1 MKSVINSIMPQATMV
16 DYPGRLSG
24 LMFTSGCN
32 FHCGFCH
39 NAALLHNEAKHGDA
53 SAGTYDFDKLDEFL
67 KGFKRQWT
75 NAITITGG
83 EPTIHQELPETLE
96 FIKKRGFLIKLDS
109 NGSNPDMLRKCM
121 PYLDYIAM
129 DIKCPM
135 ERYEE
140 LVGFA
145 DTDKIAESIDIIMHC
160 GKKYEFRTTL
170 VETYF
175 FEEDIHT
182 CGKMVLGADLYVVQ
196 PFIPHDDLPSPALR
210 KQPRTR
216 PTVLHQA
223 ADILKAYVKK
233 AIVRGEEAV

>member
-1 MKSVINSIMPQATMV
+1 MKSVINSVMPQATMV

-83 EPTIHQELPETLE
+83 EPTIHPNLPETLE

-109 NGSNPDMLRKCM
+109 NGSNPDMLRKF
-121 PYLDYIAM
+121 D
-129 DIKCPM
+129 
-135 ERYEE
+135 
-140 LVGFA
+140 V
-145 DTDKIAESIDIIMHC
+145 IMHC

>member
-1 MKSVINSIMPQATMV
+1 MKSVINSVMQQATMV

-39 NAALLHNEAKHGDA
+39 NAALLHGEADA
-53 SAGTYDFDKLDEFL
+53 ETYDYEKLDEIL

-83 EPTIHQELPETLE
+83 EPTIHEKLPETLE

-109 NGSNPDMLRKCM
+109 NGSNPDMLRRCL
-121 PYLDYIAM
+121 PFLDYIAM
-129 DIKCPM
+129 DIKCPL

-145 DTDKIAESIDIIMHC
+145 DTDKISESINLIMNC
-160 GKKYEFRTTL
+160 GKQYEFRTTM

-182 CGKMVLGADLYVVQ
+182 CGKMVLGANLYVVQ
-196 PFIPHDDLPSPALR
+196 PFIPHEDLPSPALR
-210 KQPRTR
+210 KLHRTR
-216 PTVLHQA
+216 PSFLHNA
-223 ADILKAYVKK
+223 AEILRAYVKK
-233 AIVRGEEAV
+233 AVVRGEQAV